1 MCKRYKTAYKGAG
14 HLPCPFDKYQNGT
27 ITFMKSQWL
36 QMNYYICMWQKCGD
50 MGINGFIFKKSN
62 SNINE
67 RKNSWL
73 FRIFL
78 QNSTANPANLH
89 LDWAELA
96 VLLKPVSWQN
106 GYNPPSPPGISGLNS
121 VNGCKF
127 ENRLIKSYLIYYNF

>member
-14 HLPCPFDKYQNGT
+14 HLPCPFDEYQNGT

-50 MGINGFIFKKSN
+50 MGINGFTFKKLN

-78 QNSTANPANLH
+78 QNSTVNLH

-96 VLLKPVSWQN
+96 VLFSRQILNGPQDLFLSFIFILIFDFNFQNMKPLRPL
-106 GYNPPSPPGISGLNS
+106 PPNFCHI
-121 VNGCKF
+121 
-127 ENRLIKSYLIYYNF
+127 LIYL